1 MKTRRQLLGM
11 GVSAL
16 GLRAASKSGP
26 SRGVVCLWLA
36 GGNDSNNMI
45 VPLDARYEKYARARG
60 PLALAASEVNALSGS
75 GSAAGLHPALRA
87 LGDLY
92 QAGELSFALN
102 VGDSSVRVSD
112 LYHDYSFL
120 EFLAEGYTAPKW
132 AAASIDRESLE
143 LRRPKLALP
152 AGGTVLGRARRLT
165 AEAPVGPAFPDTPI
179 GRALGS
185 ALSVIASGLEG
196 AGTPLVIQAVQS
208 GYDTHMD
215 QAQRLSALYAELAEA
230 VEVFW
235 SSVKGLGLSD
245 RVMLYTETEFSRSLT
260 ANEHGGTGHGWGGHM
275 FMLGGPYRGGMLHG
289 EFPSLDLGAGD
300 DSTGSGVWRPRI
312 ERSEVMARIQNWALG
327 APSAL

>member
-26 SRGVVCLWLA
+26 SRAVVSLWLA

-45 VPLDARYEKYARARG
+45 VPLDARYERYARARG
-60 PLALAASEVNALSGS
+60 PLALAASEVHALSG
-75 GSAAGLHPALRA
+75 GEAAGVHPALRA
-87 LGDLY
+87 MGDLY
-92 QAGELSFALN
+92 QGGELSFALN

-112 LYHDYSFL
+112 LCHDYSFL
-120 EFLAEGYTAPKW
+120 EFLSDGYTAPKW

-143 LRRPKLALP
+143 RRRPKLALP
-152 AGGTVLGRARRLT
+152 AGGTVLGRSRRL
-165 AEAPVGPAFPDTPI
+165 AADAPLGPAFPDTPI

-196 AGTPLVIQAVQS
+196 AETPLVIQAVQS

-215 QAQRLSALYAELAEA
+215 QAQRQAALYSDLAGAIER
-230 VEVFW
+230 FW
-235 SSVKGLGLSD
+235 SSVRGLGLTD

-289 EFPSLDLGAGD
+289 EFPSLDPGAGD
-300 DSTGSGVWRPRI
+300 DSTGLGAWRPRI

-327 APSAL
+327 GASAV